1 MGRSSQ
7 GTSSVTERE
16 LELRPYQWLQARKCG
31 WVKATATVIAANCP
45 LWLQANPERLAM
57 PVLSGVTD
65 RMLLKIAGRP
75 TGHLCLQLGVTS
87 LCKDSSGEDRTS
99 GALRSTQN
107 GVLGGGG
114 GTSLETSRAS
124 SGTTMGGCNC
134 VNQPL

>member
-1 MGRSSQ
+1 MQ
-7 GTSSVTERE
+7 
-16 LELRPYQWLQARKCG
+16 
-31 WVKATATVIAANCP
+31 TALFGYRQTQS
-45 LWLQANPERLAM
+45 LTM

-114 GTSLETSRAS
+114 GASLETSRAS
-124 SGTTMGGCNC
+124 YHGWLQLCEPTLVSFSLTEKNRRNG
-134 VNQPL
+134 